1 MTNFISKYNDTV
13 APKLKEEFG
22 LKNNLALPRLEK
34 IVLNAGVAEGISS
47 KDVLEKVKEQLS
59 QISGQCPRITLAKK
73 AISTFKLKK
82 NDPIGVMVTLRGKRA
97 WNFLEKLVKIVLP
110 RMRDFRG
117 LSESKFDKFGNY
129 NLGVPEQIL
138 FPEIDYSKIDKIR
151 GLVMTVVIQNSNQQK
166 SKKMLEL
173 LGIPFRNN

>member
-1 MTNFISKYNDTV
+1 MTHFISTYLDEVT
-13 APKLKEEFG
+13 PKLKEEFD
-22 LKNNLALPRLEK
+22 LKNNLALPKLEK
-34 IVLNAGVAEGISS
+34 IVLNMGVAEGINS

-59 QISGQCPRITLAKK
+59 QIAGQRPRITLAKK

-97 WNFLEKLVKIVLP
+97 WQFLEKFIKIVLP

-117 LSESKFDKFGNY
+117 LPDSKFDKFGNY
-129 NLGVPEQIL
+129 SLGIAEQIL
-138 FPEIDYSKIDKIR
+138 FPEVDYSKIDKLR
-151 GLVMTVVIQNSNQQK
+151 GLVLTIVIKNSDPKK

-173 LGIPFRNN
+173 LGAPFREG

>member
-1 MTNFISKYNDTV
+1 MTSLTSSYYEQV
-13 APKLKEEFG
+13 LPKLKEEFN
-22 LKNNLALPRLEK
+22 LKNNLALPKLEK
-34 IVLNAGVAEGISS
+34 IVLNAGVGEGISS
-47 KDVLEKVKEQLS
+47 KDVPEKVKDQLS
-59 QISGQCPRITLAKK
+59 QISGQRPRITLAKK

-97 WNFLEKLVKIVLP
+97 WQFLEKLIKIILP

-129 NLGVPEQIL
+129 SLGIPEQIL

-151 GLVMTVVIQNSNQQK
+151 GLVITIVIKNSDQQK
-166 SKKMLEL
+166 SKRFLEL
-173 LGIPFRNN
+173 LGVPFRGN